1 MAFLSKLVFYELPMK
16 ERKNKKTKNK
26 KERRSCLKIQLMT
39 QMKISNY
46 TVPELEHFKK
56 LCNFTKDEMDF
67 FEKKSND
74 MTNDLIAYSMS
85 ISNAKVSI
93 LARF

>member
-1 MAFLSKLVFYELPMK
+1 M
-16 ERKNKKTKNK
+16 
-26 KERRSCLKIQLMT
+26 I

-67 FEKKSND
+67 FEMKSND

-93 LARF
+93 LAKKVKDKIRRIEAYDKANDGSSSKSNSS